1 MSLLVVGSVALD
13 SVKTPFGEA
22 TDVLGGSATFFSVAA
37 SYFTSVNVVATI
49 GEDFPPEHIDFL
61 RGRGVDVAGIET
73 GRGKTFRWRGE
84 YSYQLNEAK
93 TLETQLNVFERF
105 APRVPEAYR
114 NPSLV
119 FLANID
125 PTLQRDVLGQVRR
138 PKIVACDTM
147 NFWISGK
154 KPDLERTLK
163 EVDILIINDGEARQ
177 LAGEVNLVKASRA
190 IMGLGP
196 QTVIIKRGEYGAL
209 LFSGSQVFAA
219 PAFPL
224 EHVFDPTGAGDS
236 FAGGFLGHLAKHPS
250 LDRANLCKAVI
261 FGSVLASF
269 CVEAFSLDRFKTLT
283 RLDIQHRYREF
294 KHLTF
299 FEDVE
304 DVDG

>member
-13 SVKTPFGEA
+13 TVKTPFGEA
-22 TDVLGGSATFFSVAA
+22 TDVLGGSATYFSVAA
-37 SYFTSVNVVATI
+37 SYFTPVQIVATV
-49 GEDFPPEHIDFL
+49 GEDFPSAHLDFL
-61 RGRGVDVAGIET
+61 RSREIDVSGIET
-73 GRGKTFRWRGE
+73 GHGKTFRWRGE

-105 APRVPEAYR
+105 APRVPGAYR
-114 NPSLV
+114 EPSLV

-125 PTLQRDVLGQVRR
+125 PVLQRDVLNQVKR

-147 NFWISGK
+147 NFWIGGK
-154 KPDLERTLK
+154 KAELERTLK
-163 EVDILIINDGEARQ
+163 EVDVLIINDGEARQ

-190 IMGLGP
+190 IRALGP
-196 QTVIIKRGEYGAL
+196 RTVIIKRGEYGAL
-209 LFSGSQVFAA
+209 LFSDTTVFAA

-236 FAGGFLGHLAKHPS
+236 FAGGFLGHLAKHSS
-250 LDRANLCKAVI
+250 LEPANLCKAVI

-299 FEDVE
+299 FEDLE
-304 DVDG
+304 S

>member
-22 TDVLGGSATFFSVAA
+22 TEVLGGSATYFSAAA
-37 SYFTSVNVVATI
+37 SYFTPVNVVATV
-49 GEDFPPEHIDFL
+49 GEDFPAPHLEFL
-61 RGRGVDVAGIET
+61 RSRGVDVAGVET

-93 TLETQLNVFERF
+93 TLDTQLNVFEHF
-105 APRVPEAYR
+105 APRVPDGYR

-125 PTLQRDVLGQVRR
+125 PVLQRDVLGQVRR

-147 NFWISGK
+147 NFWIAGK
-154 KPDLERTLK
+154 KSELERTLK
-163 EVDILIINDGEARQ
+163 EVDVLIINEGEARQ

-196 QTVIIKRGEYGAL
+196 KTLIIKRGEYGAL
-209 LFSGSQVFAA
+209 LFSGDMVFAA

-224 EHVFDPTGAGDS
+224 ENVFDPTGAGDS
-236 FAGGFLGHLAKHPS
+236 FAGGFLGHLAKHPAM
-250 LDRANLCKAVI
+250 DRANLCKAVI

-269 CVEAFSLDRFKTLT
+269 CVEAFSLDRFRTLT

-294 KHLTF
+294 KTLTF
-299 FEDVE
+299 FEDLHP
-304 DVDG
+304 

>member
-13 SVKTPFGEA
+13 TVKTPFGEA
-22 TDVLGGSATFFSVAA
+22 ADVLGGSATYFSVAA
-37 SYFTSVNVVATI
+37 SYFTPVNIVATV
-49 GEDFPPEHIDFL
+49 GEDFPSGHLDFL
-61 RGRGVDVAGIET
+61 RSRDIDVAGIET

-84 YSYQLNEAK
+84 YGYQLNEAK

-105 APRVPEAYR
+105 APKVPAAYR
-114 NPSLV
+114 EPSLV

-125 PTLQRDVLGQVRR
+125 PTLQRDVLGQVKR

-154 KPDLERTLK
+154 KPELERTLGD
-163 EVDILIINDGEARQ
+163 VDILIVNDGEARQ
-177 LAGEVNLVKASRA
+177 LAGEVNLVKASRT
-190 IMGLGP
+190 IRGMGP
-196 QTVIIKRGEYGAL
+196 RIVIIKRGEYGAL
-209 LFSGSQVFAA
+209 LFSDAAVFAA

-250 LDRANLCKAVI
+250 LEASNLSKAVI
-261 FGSVLASF
+261 YGSVLASY
-269 CVEAFSLDRFKTLT
+269 CVEAFSLDRFRTLT
-283 RLDIQHRYREF
+283 RFDIQQRYREF

-304 DVDG
+304 P

>member
-1 MSLLVVGSVALD
+1 MSVLVVGSVALD

-22 TDVLGGSATFFSVAA
+22 TDVLGGSATYFSVAA
-37 SYFTSVNVVATI
+37 SYFTTVSVVATV
-49 GEDFPPEHIDFL
+49 GEDFPGEHLDFL
-61 RGRGVDVAGIET
+61 RSRGVDVTGIET
-73 GRGKTFRWRGE
+73 GHGKTFRWRGE
-84 YSYQLNEAK
+84 YGYQLNEAK

-105 APRVPEAYR
+105 APCVPARDR

-125 PTLQRDVLGQVRR
+125 PTLQREVVSQVQR

-147 NFWISGK
+147 NFWIAGK
-154 KPDLERTLK
+154 KSELERTLK
-163 EVDILIINDGEARQ
+163 EVDIFIINDGEARQ
-177 LAGEVNLVKASRA
+177 LAGEVNLVKASRK

-196 QTVIIKRGEYGAL
+196 QTVVIKRGEYGAL
-209 LFSGSQVFAA
+209 LFSGASVFAA

-236 FAGGFLGHLAKHPS
+236 FAGGFLGHLAQHPAT
-250 LDRANLCKAVI
+250 DRANLSRAVI

-283 RLDIQHRYREF
+283 RADIQRRYREF
-294 KHLTF
+294 KTLTF
-299 FEDVE
+299 FEDL
-304 DVDG
+304 DA

>member
-49 GEDFPPEHIDFL
+49 GEDFPPEHLDFL
-61 RGRGVDVAGIET
+61 RDRGVDVAGIET

-196 QTVIIKRGEYGAL
+196 QTVIIKRGEHGAL

-250 LDRANLCKAVI
+250 QDRANLCKAVI

-304 DVDG
+304 G

>member
-49 GEDFPPEHIDFL
+49 GEDFPPEHLDFL

-299 FEDVE
+299 FEDV
-304 DVDG
+304 DA

>member
-1 MSLLVVGSVALD
+1 MGLLIVGSVALD

-299 FEDVE
+299 FEDV
-304 DVDG
+304 DA

>member
-37 SYFTSVNVVATI
+37 SYFTSVNVVATV
-49 GEDFPPEHIDFL
+49 GEDFPPEHLDFL
-61 RGRGVDVAGIET
+61 RSRGVDVAGVET
-73 GRGKTFRWRGE
+73 GHGKTFRWRGE

-114 NPSLV
+114 SPSLV

-125 PTLQRDVLGQVRR
+125 PTLQRDVLSQVRR

-147 NFWISGK
+147 NFWIAGK
-154 KPDLERTLK
+154 KPELERTLK

-177 LAGEVNLVKASRA
+177 LAGEANLVKASRA

-209 LFSGSQVFAA
+209 LFSGSGVFAA

-283 RLDIQHRYREF
+283 RLDIQHRYRDF

-299 FEDVE
+299 FEDV
-304 DVDG
+304 DG

>member
-49 GEDFPPEHIDFL
+49 GEDFPPEHVDFL
-61 RGRGVDVAGIET
+61 RSRGVDVAGIET

-125 PTLQRDVLGQVRR
+125 PTLQRDVLNQVRR

-163 EVDILIINDGEARQ
+163 EVDVLIINDGEARQ
-177 LAGEVNLVKASRA
+177 LAGEVNLIKASRK

-209 LFSGSQVFAA
+209 LFSASGVFAA

-236 FAGGFLGHLAKHPS
+236 FAGGFLGHLTKYPS

-283 RLDIQHRYREF
+283 RLDIQHRYRAF

-299 FEDVE
+299 FEDV
-304 DVDG
+304 DG

>member
-22 TDVLGGSATFFSVAA
+22 TEVLGGSATYFSVAA
-37 SYFTSVNVVATI
+37 SYFTPVNVVATV
-49 GEDFPPEHIDFL
+49 GEDFPATHLEFL
-61 RGRGVDVAGIET
+61 RGRGIDLGGVET
-73 GRGKTFRWRGE
+73 GNGKTFRWRGE
-84 YSYQLNEAK
+84 YSYQLNEAQ

-114 NPSLV
+114 KPALA

-125 PTLQRDVLGQVRR
+125 PILQRDVLAQVTR

-147 NFWISGK
+147 NFWIAGK
-154 KPDLERTLK
+154 KAELERTLR

-190 IMGLGP
+190 IMEMGP
-196 QTVIIKRGEYGAL
+196 RTMIIKRGEHGAL
-209 LFSGSQVFAA
+209 LFSGSKVFAA

-224 EHVFDPTGAGDS
+224 ENVFDPTGAGDS

-250 LDRANLCKAVI
+250 MEHANLCKAVI

-269 CVEAFSLDRFKTLT
+269 CVEAFSLDRFRTLT
-283 RLDIQHRYREF
+283 RLEIQHRYREF

-299 FEDVE
+299 FEDI
-304 DVDG
+304 DA